1 MKVIIVG
8 QKNGKH
14 KVNWLNY
21 FILTFCCALVEGC
34 GVSVVFYFLSGRW
47 SHDAAFFGIL
57 IGVGTAAV
65 GLIHGL
71 MTPIEKLQPLP

>member
-1 MKVIIVG
+1 MKVVIVG

-21 FILTFCCALVEGC
+21 FVLTFCCALVEGL
-34 GVSVVFYFLSGRW
+34 GVFAVFYCLSGRW
-47 SHDAAFFGIL
+47 SHGAVLYGIF

-71 MTPIEKLQPLP
+71 MTPIQKLQPLI